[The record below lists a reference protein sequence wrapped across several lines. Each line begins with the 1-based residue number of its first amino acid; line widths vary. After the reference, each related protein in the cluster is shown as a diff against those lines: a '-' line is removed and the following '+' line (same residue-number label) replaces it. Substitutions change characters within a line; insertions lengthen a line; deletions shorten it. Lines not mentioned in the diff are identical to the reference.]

1 MRRLRRPRSL
11 AELGFV
17 EPDGVGHA
25 AVRSTAPRT
34 VTGVVTGAAIGVAA
48 TEVAGA
54 AARVTAKAAAIG
66 QPHDVA
72 LPTSVRVLGLDPG
85 SICTGYAVVE
95 INAARIAY
103 VVSGSIRASGKSL
116 PERLREIFLGVAQL
130 ADEFRPDEVAIEGVF
145 MHRNAGSALKL
156 GQARGAALSATF
168 ALRPRVFEYAP
179 RAVKL
184 AVVGTGAAQKEQVQ
198 LMVRRLLNISGPL
211 GADAADALA
220 IALCHAHS
228 RKMHGLIA
236 ASGLRR

>member
-11 AELGFV
+11 AELGFA
-17 EPDGVGHA
+17 EPDSAGRVGI
-25 AVRSTAPRT
+25 RRTAPRAVVPI
-34 VTGVVTGAAIGVAA
+34 VTPIVTGAAGETGGPRDVPLPAA
-48 TEVAGA
+48 
-54 AARVTAKAAAIG
+54 
-66 QPHDVA
+66 
-72 LPTSVRVLGLDPG
+72 VRILGLDPG

-95 INAARIAY
+95 TSAARIAY

-116 PERLREIFLGVAQL
+116 PERLQEIFLGVERLTGQ
-130 ADEFRPDEVAIEGVF
+130 FRPDEVAIEGVF

-168 ALRPRVFEYAP
+168 SLRPRVFEYAP

-211 GADAADALA
+211 AADAADALA

-228 RKMHGLIA
+228 RKVHGMLA